1 MLAIFTALGILYE
14 SPDGFNQSQLSPF
27 GMAIIVDV
35 YVSNNGKEVEIRFN
49 TG

>member
-1 MLAIFTALGILYE
+1 MLATFTALGILYE
-14 SPDGFNQSQLSPF
+14 SPDGVDQGQLSPF

-35 YVSNNGKEVEIRFN
+35 YISNNGKGVEVQFN